1 MIFPGS
7 RLWHE
12 GEASDLSLLT
22 EEIKTSSFSGHIVLE
37 FQESLDLVIISQG
50 EFLKVVERIGPRMMT
65 TKKYREIWGKCQIK
79 QGRMYVFEL
88 PPDLAGRLRGLTRR
102 RSLCSGTVDTCDIFE
117 TLKEQKTAKLTG
129 FVDCVAAEGRGLL
142 ELREGTIEACYFTEY
157 HGLSWSGIDAFRRWH
172 EILQRTLKPFSLSL
186 SECREGEDHS
196 HEWDAL
202 LTERLQEVRVPL
214 RPTSERLFSVFGKT
228 AFPGEII
235 CMENM
240 PGKNAFHIIDGSVEL
255 SRMAGGAKQV
265 LGHVGQGS
273 FIGLPVLSGAETSP
287 LTAIA
292 VSNCRYLTFRRSQLP
307 LLFRNSPAL
316 AAGLMNSVLSQF
328 QRVASR
334 RELYRREPSLKD
346 LEYHAL
352 HILNGSAER
361 IRDGLDPGE
370 LLSELSRASSIPF
383 TEMDRMIS
391 SLVQEERLLLSGGR
405 IHLHPEE

>member
-37 FQESLDLVIISQG
+37 FQDSLDLVIVSRG

-79 QGRMYVFEL
+79 QGKMYIFEL
-88 PPDLAGRLRGLTRR
+88 PPSLAERLRGLARR
-102 RSLCSGTVDTCDIFE
+102 RTICSGTIGNCDLFDT
-117 TLKEQKTAKLTG
+117 LREQKASRLTG
-129 FVDCVAAEGRGLL
+129 FIDCLAAEGRGLL
-142 ELREGTIEACYFTEY
+142 ELREGTVVSCHFTEY
-157 HGLSWSGIDAFRRWH
+157 HGLSWIGFEAFRRWH
-172 EILQRTLKPFSLSL
+172 EILQQSLKPFSLSV
-186 SECREGEDHS
+186 SEYHEGEDNS
-196 HEWDAL
+196 HLWDAL
-202 LTERLQEVRVPL
+202 LTERLEEVRVPL

-240 PGKNAFHIIDGSVEL
+240 PGENAYHIIDGTVEL
-255 SRMAGGAKQV
+255 SRMAGGTKQV

-273 FIGLPVLSGAETSP
+273 FLGLPSLSGVASTS

-292 VSNCRYLTFRRSQLP
+292 ISNCRYLSFGRRQLP
-307 LLFRNSPAL
+307 LIFRNSPAL
-316 AAGLMNSVLSQF
+316 AAGLITSVLGQLH
-328 QRVASR
+328 RVGR
-334 RELYRREPSLKD
+334 RGELYRRDPPLKD
-346 LEYHAL
+346 LEFRAL
-352 HILNGSAER
+352 QILNGTPER
-361 IRDGLDPGE
+361 IREGLDPGE
-370 LLSELSRASSIPF
+370 LLSELSRAGSVPF

-391 SLVQEERLLLSGGR
+391 TLVQEERLLLTEGR